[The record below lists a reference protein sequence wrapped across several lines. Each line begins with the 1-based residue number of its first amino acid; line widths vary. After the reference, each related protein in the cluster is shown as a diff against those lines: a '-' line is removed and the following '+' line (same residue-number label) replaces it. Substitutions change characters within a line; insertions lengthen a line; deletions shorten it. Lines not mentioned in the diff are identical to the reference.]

1 MRKIIILFIFTMIFS
16 NVYAKEI
23 YNFKTCPNDSI
34 TSICPLKPLPIFNTE
49 RISLIQFENYRSKEL
64 LVFKVNRLNKID
76 YKTNCSYYSA
86 ILVEKITNLPI
97 TYYKKLL
104 NRRYHGMNGGV
115 TLIINNYPN
124 NMHEDKEQEFF
135 ESCVARYFTN
145 LE

>member
-1 MRKIIILFIFTMIFS
+1 MIFS

-23 YNFKTCPNDSI
+23 YNFKTCPSDYI

-49 RISLIQFENYRSKEL
+49 RVSLIQFENYRSKEL

-104 NRRYHGMNGGV
+104 NRYHGRNGDV